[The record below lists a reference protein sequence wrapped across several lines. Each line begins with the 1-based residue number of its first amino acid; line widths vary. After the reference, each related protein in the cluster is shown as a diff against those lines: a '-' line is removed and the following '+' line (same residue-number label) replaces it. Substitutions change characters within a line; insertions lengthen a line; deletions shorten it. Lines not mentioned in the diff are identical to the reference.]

1 MKKIILLSLFAASWI
16 CIYAQ
21 DPPQPEAMVDPVVQ
35 EKIKNLQ
42 IAYISDKLGLTPDQ
56 AQKFW
61 PVYNEFSGK
70 RNELRKELMVA
81 RREVRT
87 GNADQKKQEELLK
100 LGLSIKQRELN
111 LENEYSGRLLQVITA
126 QQILNLRK
134 SERDFQQMIINQLQQ
149 RRAIQQR
156 KENLRDK
163 NQQLRQR
170 N

>member
-1 MKKIILLSLFAASWI
+1 MKNIILVILLAISSLSMH
-16 CIYAQ
+16 AQ
-21 DPPQPEAMVDPVVQ
+21 TQPEVDPVVQ

-42 IAYISDKLGLTPDQ
+42 IAYISDKLELTPDQ

-61 PVYNEFSGK
+61 PVYNEFSSK
-70 RNELRKELMVA
+70 RNELRKELVNA
-81 RREVRT
+81 RREIRGDNVD
-87 GNADQKKQEELLK
+87 AKKQEELLK
-100 LGLSIKQRELN
+100 MGLAIRQRELN
-111 LENEYSGRLLQVITA
+111 LENEYSNRLLQVISA

>member
-1 MKKIILLSLFAASWI
+1 MKKIILLSFLAVSLTRL
-16 CIYAQ
+16 CAQ
-21 DPPQPEAMVDPVVQ
+21 DQPELVDPKVQ
-35 EKIKNLQ
+35 ERIKNLQ

-61 PVYNEFSGK
+61 PVYNEFAGK
-70 RNELRKELMVA
+70 RNELRKELITA
-81 RREVRT
+81 RKEVRT
-87 GNADQKKQEELLK
+87 DNPDPKKQEELVK

-111 LENEYSGRLLQVITA
+111 LENEYSGKLLQVITA

-149 RRAIQQR
+149 RRAIQER

-163 NQQLRQR
+163 NQQLRLR
-170 N
+170 K

>member
-1 MKKIILLSLFAASWI
+1 MKKFILFSLFALSLI
-16 CIYAQ
+16 RVYAQ
-21 DPPQPEAMVDPVVQ
+21 ESPETIDPKVQ

-42 IAYISDKLGLTPDQ
+42 IAYISDKLGLTPEQ

-61 PVYNEFSGK
+61 PVYNEFSTK
-70 RNELRKELMVA
+70 RNELRKELISA
-81 RREVRT
+81 RKEVR
-87 GNADQKKQEELLK
+87 ADDPDPKKNEELVK

-111 LENEYSGRLLQVITA
+111 LENEYSGKLLQVITA
-126 QQILNLRK
+126 QQVLNLRK
-134 SERDFQQMIINQLQQ
+134 SERDFQQIIINQLQQ

-163 NQQLRQR
+163 NQQLRPR

>member
-1 MKKIILLSLFAASWI
+1 MKKIILI
-16 CIYAQ
+16 CVLAVSCFGAYAQ
-21 DPPQPEAMVDPVVQ
+21 EQQPETIDPAVQ

-42 IAYISDKLGLTPDQ
+42 IAYISDKLGLTSEQ

-70 RNELRKELMVA
+70 RNELRKELIN
-81 RREVRT
+81 VRKEIRT
-87 GNADQKKQEELLK
+87 DNPDSKKQEELMK
-100 LGLSIKQRELN
+100 QGLSIRQRELN
-111 LENEYSGRLLQVITA
+111 LENEYSNRLLQVITA